1 MPPVTSIKWLLEV
14 KNNRVFLS
22 R

>member
-14 KNNRVFLS
+14 KNNRMFLS

>member
-1 MPPVTSIKWLLEV
+1 MPPVRSIKWLLEV